1 MEKIRLS
8 LFWTTLAFIL
18 IYVHISLVYD
28 YAYGS
33 SVFAYIFGFATVA
46 VLLMLSF
53 SYMDR
58 IAKQGNPG
66 FFWGVLKT
74 VFVKIW
80 YWVLVTLIIIFVF
93 NFLSSLIELFE
104 DKEDISKKIFIFGD
118 PFMGQLFIMILSFI
132 LSGVFI
138 RVLYIKIKR
147 M

>member
-18 IYVHISLVYD
+18 TYVHISLVYD
-28 YAYGS
+28 DAYEFG
-33 SVFAYIFGFATVA
+33 VIYVVGFFGVVIFLAF
-46 VLLMLSF
+46 VLHN
-53 SYMDR
+53 MDKLAR
-58 IAKQGNPG
+58 KSNDG
-66 FFWGVLKT
+66 FFWDVIKIVLTK
-74 VFVKIW
+74 VW
-80 YWVLVTLIIIFVF
+80 YWVLVTLIIVFVF
-93 NFLSSLIELFE
+93 NFLRSLIQLFE
-104 DKEDISKKIFIFGD
+104 NKETISQKIFIFGD